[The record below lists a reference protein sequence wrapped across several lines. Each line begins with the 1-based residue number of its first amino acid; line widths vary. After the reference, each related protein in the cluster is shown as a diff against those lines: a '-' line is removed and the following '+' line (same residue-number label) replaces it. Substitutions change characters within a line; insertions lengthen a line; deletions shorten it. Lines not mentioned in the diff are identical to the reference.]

1 MSRAVAI
8 GDGRRLAGYA
18 LAGVEVHDV
27 VEAARVEAAWE
38 SLGEDVALLVLTPE
52 AYAVLETSLEQSEQL
67 VWAVLP
73 S

>member
-1 MSRAVAI
+1 MSRAAAI

-18 LAGVEVHDV
+18 LAGVEVHDA
-27 VEAARVEAAWE
+27 VEAADVEAALA

-52 AYAVLETSLEQSEQL
+52 AHAVLVTSLERSEQL